1 MIRVTDRATETDL
14 PRVLTPLFILTSV
27 IGSSMGLMWLL
38 SRGNPADALWLVGG
52 AIAILVFLNP
62 VRGAYLVALSI
73 PIQSVLLLGGDV
85 TIARGL
91 TLLAV
96 SAWLLRILIMRD
108 PIPPLLSSSLFK
120 IVFLFALFAFASL
133 LWAEHFSSAIT
144 EFLTTLQLIGLA
156 VMIAGIV
163 TSWRQLEWVFRF
175 LVLGGITA
183 AIITI
188 VQFLVI
194 GAARA
199 GGDVSGGLNQT
210 SMYLVILVPA
220 ALYVMRSPNAGIW
233 RLIGFGFLIVAPLA
247 VLGTFSR
254 STFLIM
260 PLVAL
265 VGFWQM
271 ARDGGRN
278 LLYLI
283 LAGVGLG
290 ILLLA
295 FAPWERVGER
305 GESIGSVLSPNES
318 NSTQQESSRMQH
330 WLGGI
335 LIFKD
340 YPVAGVGYGNFGYR
354 FVDYQHEVPAKYF
367 KETFRGKF
375 RSPHSTVLGI
385 LSELGIIGML
395 LLTGIFIAAWRNLKV
410 SNAGHERRT
419 LIFIQ
424 ALKLA
429 LVTYVIFSFVNVTDN
444 GKLLWLLLG
453 LTEVLRQ
460 LTTSSSRV
468 PDDDDFHPIQGRSV
482 RSAKGLAR
490 ALAPDSAGME

>member
-1 MIRVTDRATETDL
+1 MIRVTNRATEIDL
-14 PRVLTPLFILTSV
+14 TRFLIPLFILTSV
-27 IGSSMGLMWLL
+27 MGSSLGLMWLL
-38 SRGNPADALWLVGG
+38 SRGNPADVLWLVGG

-62 VRGAYLVALSI
+62 IRGAYLVALSI

-85 TIARGL
+85 TLARGL
-91 TLLAV
+91 TFLAV

-108 PIPPLLSSSLFK
+108 PIPPLLSSSFFK

-133 LWAEHFSSAIT
+133 LWAEHFSSAIKT
-144 EFLTTLQLIGLA
+144 FLTTLQLIGLA

-175 LVLGGITA
+175 LVLGGIAA

-188 VQFLVI
+188 IQFLVL
-194 GAARA
+194 GANRA
-199 GGDVSGGLNQT
+199 GGDISGGLNQT

-233 RLIGFGFLIVAPLA
+233 RLIGLGFLIIAPLA
-247 VLGTFSR
+247 VLATFSR
-254 STFLIM
+254 TTFLIM

-265 VGFWQM
+265 VGFWQL
-271 ARDGGRN
+271 ARDGGRS

-290 ILLLA
+290 ILLFS

-305 GESIGSVLSPNES
+305 GGSVGSTIFPNES
-318 NSTQQESSRMQH
+318 DSTQQESSRMQH
-330 WLGGI
+330 WWGGI
-335 LIFKD
+335 EIFKD
-340 YPVAGVGYGNFGYR
+340 YPLAGVGYGNFGYH
-354 FVDYQHEVPAKYF
+354 FLDYQHEVLAKYF
-367 KETFRGKF
+367 KQTFRDL
-375 RSPHSTVLGI
+375 RDPHSTVLGT
-385 LSELGIIGML
+385 LSELGIVGML
-395 LLTGIFIAAWRNLKV
+395 LLTGILIGAWRNLKV

-419 LIFIQ
+419 LIAIN
-424 ALKLA
+424 ALQLA
-429 LVTYVIFSFVNVTDN
+429 LVTYVIFSIVNVTDTD
-444 GKLLWLLLG
+444 KLLWLLLG

-460 LTTSSSRV
+460 LTTSSSRA
-468 PDDDDFHPIQGRSV
+468 PDDDDFHPIRGRTV

-490 ALAPDSAGME
+490 ALAPESAGME